1 MAEIS
6 INVKLGDRTY
16 PLTVA
21 REEEERIRK
30 AVKAVNENI
39 KNLKDSFGVSD
50 SKDLLAMTSLEF
62 ASKYMEE
69 VENTSKDDDL
79 TEKIL
84 KFEEKLGEILAE

>member
-1 MAEIS
+1 
-6 INVKLGDRTY
+6 
-16 PLTVA
+16 
-21 REEEERIRK
+21 
-30 AVKAVNENI
+30 
-39 KNLKDSFGVSD
+39 
-50 SKDLLAMTSLEF
+50 LEF

>member
-30 AVKAVNENI
+30 AAKAVNENI
-39 KNLKDSFGVSD
+39 KNLKD
-50 SKDLLAMTSLEF
+50 
-62 ASKYMEE
+62 MEI
-69 VENTSKDDDL
+69 K
-79 TEKIL
+79 
-84 KFEEKLGEILAE
+84 